1 MSDMPESEQKNEQEV
16 SSEAGA
22 EQQASGESRQPGA
35 APENAKAE
43 DAGSQPESAAEP
55 AKPTPEQLLAELQDK
70 YLRLRADFDN
80 YRKRMAREA
89 SETRERAKISVIGE
103 FLPVY
108 DYFQMA
114 MEQPGQDINI
124 LRAGMQMIQNEF
136 TKTLNNLGV
145 VELQAVGQ
153 AFDPQWHDAVKTE
166 ASDTVA
172 DGVVISQW
180 KKGYK
185 IGGTLVRPAMVVVSS
200 GPAKPEV
207 SSEETAPGE
216 PAQGTEG

>member
-1 MSDMPESEQKNEQEV
+1 MSDMPESEPKVENKVAPEAETEQRT
-16 SSEAGA
+16 
-22 EQQASGESRQPGA
+22 SGESPQTGNE
-35 APENAKAE
+35 PENAKTDEA
-43 DAGSQPESAAEP
+43 DKQQPAAEP
-55 AKPTPEQLLAELQDK
+55 AKPTPEQQLAELQDK

-89 SETRERAKISVIGE
+89 SETRERAKISVIHE

-114 MEQPGQDINI
+114 MDQPGQDINI

-136 TKTLNNLGV
+136 TKTLSNLGV

-185 IGGTLVRPAMVVVSS
+185 VGGTLVRPAMVVVSS
-200 GPAKPEV
+200 GPAK
-207 SSEETAPGE
+207 TE
-216 PAQGTEG
+216 PAPESEPPKEAEG